1 MKVKET
7 KGRMPDLVILP
18 ANIGRA
24 LLCLGFI
31 LGPGSSIFALRV
43 LGFLRGVGEEG
54 GAGLHECSFELLGW
68 VWRIPSSPTQ
78 TLILLLVIP
87 RSFYPGGHEWTRQL
101 GVRSAVI
108 SHRCHLI
115 LLRN

>member
-43 LGFLRGVGEEG
+43 LGFLRG
-54 GAGLHECSFELLGW
+54 GW
-68 VWRIPSSPTQ
+68 
-78 TLILLLVIP
+78 
-87 RSFYPGGHEWTRQL
+87 
-101 GVRSAVI
+101 
-108 SHRCHLI
+108 
-115 LLRN
+115 